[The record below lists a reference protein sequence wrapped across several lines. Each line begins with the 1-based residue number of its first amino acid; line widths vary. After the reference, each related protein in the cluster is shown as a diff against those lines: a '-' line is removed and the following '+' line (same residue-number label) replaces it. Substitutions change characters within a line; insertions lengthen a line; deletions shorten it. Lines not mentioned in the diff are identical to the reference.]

1 MAFTSQLGVCRR
13 QQSAHSR
20 HLRSNPDH
28 SADDIDRLSL
38 NTVPAWI
45 KDGRVIERDGVAT
58 SVLTHEGGEWKIAQ
72 HHSSSRA
79 PRTR

>member
-1 MAFTSQLGVCRR
+1 M
-13 QQSAHSR
+13 
-20 HLRSNPDH
+20 
-28 SADDIDRLSL
+28 
-38 NTVPAWI
+38 
-45 KDGRVIERDGVAT
+45 AT